1 MKATFPAM
9 VARELE
15 RARTL
20 HTAKLNSPHEAA
32 AVIREEFEEFWD
44 EVKRKDRNNLAMLK
58 ELVHTA
64 AMCQRAAEDL
74 QLMGA
79 E

>member
-1 MKATFPAM
+1 M
-9 VARELE
+9 VQRELN
-15 RARTL
+15 RARAL
-20 HTAKLNSPHEAA
+20 HARPFASAHEAA
-32 AVIREEFEEFWD
+32 AIVREEYEEFWD
-44 EVKRKDRNNLAMLK
+44 EVKRKERNTLEMLK